1 MDPLFHRK
9 ENGWALGDL
18 VFWED
23 SRKIKDDNIFFG
35 QNSAIPTIVNTIDV
49 AWSDTPTRLIETYIL
64 DISWRKR
71 LVDVVFIM

>member
-1 MDPLFHRK
+1 MDPLFHRI
-9 ENGWALGDL
+9 ENGWALGDNRY
-18 VFWED
+18 
-23 SRKIKDDNIFFG
+23 SGKTRKIKDNIFFG

>member
-9 ENGWALGDL
+9 ENGWALGDV

-23 SRKIKDDNIFFG
+23 SRKIKDNIFLG
-35 QNSAIPTIVNTIDV
+35 QNSANSTIVNTIDV

-71 LVDVVFIM
+71 LVDVVFII

>member
-1 MDPLFHRK
+1 MFSSLSQRR
-9 ENGWALGDL
+9 LG
-18 VFWED
+18 
-23 SRKIKDDNIFFG
+23 KITGYKIFYG
-35 QNSAIPTIVNTIDV
+35 QNSAIPTIVNTFDV

>member
-9 ENGWALGDL
+9 ENGWALGDV

-23 SRKIKDDNIFFG
+23 SRKIKDNIFLG

-71 LVDVVFIM
+71 LVDVVFII